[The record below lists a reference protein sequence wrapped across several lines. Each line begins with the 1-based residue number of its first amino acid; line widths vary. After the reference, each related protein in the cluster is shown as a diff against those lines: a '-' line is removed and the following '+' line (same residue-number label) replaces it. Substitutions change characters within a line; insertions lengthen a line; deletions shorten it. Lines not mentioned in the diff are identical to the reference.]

1 VVAMGEITERLDRLE
16 GEVKKL
22 RGSFQETV
30 NQLSQTVEE
39 LKKAIV
45 DIRSAITEIEN
56 PFNLLRVISSEEELH
71 HARRLAKQV
80 QAKPAEA
87 PKESQLEKPV
97 DVVELKPV
105 EQPQEETVRRVVEA
119 KPVGFETGFSIIK
132 WVWALLDA
140 GLDKED
146 VLNISKYCECVGYL
160 PPRSSEYV
168 GYVVD
173 AMSKARL
180 GGLNLEEFMLIIYG
194 AVKASGLRL
203 EMKELEEISYN
214 LLRRIL
220 KKVSA
225 YEGVK

>member
-1 VVAMGEITERLDRLE
+1 MGEITERLDRLE

-39 LKKAIV
+39 LKRAVI

-71 HARRLAKQV
+71 HTRRLAKQV
-80 QAKPAEA
+80 PAKLAGT
-87 PKESQLEKPV
+87 PKEGRPEKLV
-97 DVVELKPV
+97 DAVKPKPV
-105 EQPQEETVRRVVEA
+105 EGSQEEVVRRVVEA
-119 KPVGFETGFSIIK
+119 KPVSKPTGFSIIK

-194 AVKASGLRL
+194 AIKTSGLRL